1 MQNIQLYIE
10 GQRMSMFKDES
21 ISLTQTIQNVKD
33 IAKVFTNFTKT
44 FSLPASKD
52 NNKVF
57 QHYYNYNIDD
67 GFDARVKKNA
77 TIELNYLPFQKG
89 KIKLDG
95 VDMVN
100 GKPYAYRI
108 TFFGNTIDLKDL
120 LGEDKLDS
128 LTWLNNFTTDYSMAN
143 VKSGLTS
150 GLNFTVDSVT
160 YNDALVVPLIT
171 HTTRLFY
178 NSTISGSTDSE
189 YPNPNGGNL
198 YYHNGTHHHH
208 GVYWEELKFAIR
220 VPLIIKAIEEKY
232 SLTFS
237 TDFFASYNSV
247 YNSMYMWMHR
257 KKGNIDDPN
266 APQTYDNLVQ
276 FGLPNSTMNNVLVV
290 GENIVITGFTGSHK
304 LVSTF
309 TVRAPDE
316 TSDYTVQIIKDGTV
330 VESET
335 QTAPS
340 GIQIDTQMG
349 NGIYNV
355 NVIVSETFTVGNAT
369 TDAVEFE
376 ANDLVNLQSQTF
388 TVSTYDIAATK
399 QFSGTAQ
406 MPNMKV
412 IDFLTGLFKM
422 FNLTAFKQDNGVIK
436 VLTLDEYYRYG
447 EEYVIDEYIDNNNS
461 QVDVALP
468 YKEIDFKYKGLG
480 TKLAIQHSQ
489 LTQGTTWGSAE
500 YRGGTD
506 EVNEIAGTIYKVE
519 APFEHMKYERMLDA
533 GNSYSDTDAQVG
545 WFVDDNDQSYLGQPL
560 LFYPVQITNGTEI
573 SFLEDDDSSSGSHVS
588 IDDYFI
594 PSNSVSTNSN
604 ADNRTIH
611 FNQENNEYS
620 PTQSFTGNLFST
632 YYANYIGDVF
642 KTKRRLT
649 KVKAFLP
656 LKILRRYTLA
666 DKFVIANR
674 VYRINSITTN
684 LKNGESD
691 LELLNDFGSYP
702 DPGPY

>member
-10 GQRMSMFKDES
+10 GQRMSMFQDES

-33 IAKVFTNFTKT
+33 IAKVFANFTKT

-52 NNKVF
+52 NNKIF
-57 QHYYNYNIDD
+57 EHYYNYSIDD

-77 TIELNYLPFQKG
+77 TIELNYLPFEKG

-100 GKPYAYRI
+100 GKPYAYRV

-128 LTWLNNFTTDYSMAN
+128 LTWLNNFTTSYSMST
-143 VKSGLTS
+143 VKTGLRV

-160 YNDALVVPLIT
+160 YNDALVIPLIT

-178 NSTISGSTDSE
+178 NSTISGGADAE

-220 VPLIIKAIEEKY
+220 VSLIVKAIEEKY
-232 SLTFS
+232 GLTFS
-237 TDFFASYNSV
+237 TDFFSSGNSNYN
-247 YNSMYMWMHR
+247 NLYMWMHR

-266 APQTYDNLVQ
+266 APETYENLVN
-276 FGLPNSTMNNVLVV
+276 FGLPTSNMDNVLIV
-290 GENIVITGFTGSHK
+290 GEDIRVTGFTGSHK

-309 TVRAPDE
+309 TVNAPDE
-316 TSDYTVQIIKDGTV
+316 TSSYTVQLIKDGTV

-340 GIQIDTQMG
+340 AIQIDTQMG
-349 NGIYNV
+349 NGTYNL
-355 NVIVSETFTVGNAT
+355 NLIVSEAFTVGNGST
-369 TDAVEFE
+369 NAVEFE

-388 TVSTYDIAATK
+388 TKATYNIAATK
-399 QFSGTAQ
+399 EFSGTSQ
-406 MPNMKV
+406 MPNIKV

-422 FNLTAFKQDNGVIK
+422 FNLTAYKQDNGTVK
-436 VLTLDEYYRYG
+436 VLPLDEYYMYG
-447 EEYVIDEYIDNNNS
+447 TEYVIDEYIDNNNS
-461 QVDVALP
+461 QIDVALP

-489 LTQGTTWGSAE
+489 LTQGTAWGSAE

-519 APFEHMKYERMLDA
+519 VPFEHMKFERMLDA
-533 GNSYSDTDAQVG
+533 GNSYSNTDPQVG
-545 WFVDDNDQSYLGQPL
+545 WFVDDNDQPYLGQPL
-560 LFYPVQITNGTEI
+560 MFYPIQITNGTEI
-573 SFLEDDDSSSGSHVS
+573 SFLEDKDSDSGSHVS
-588 IDDYFI
+588 INDYFI
-594 PSNSVSTNSN
+594 PSNSISTDSSVNN
-604 ADNRTIH
+604 DAIH
-611 FNQENNEYS
+611 FNKENNEYTPS
-620 PTQSFTGNLFST
+620 GNFNGTLFND

-656 LKILRRYTLA
+656 LKILRKYTLA

-702 DPGPY
+702 EFQP

>member
-33 IAKVFTNFTKT
+33 IAKVFANFTKT

-52 NNKVF
+52 NNKIF
-57 QHYYNYNIDD
+57 KHYYNYSIDD

-77 TIELNYLPFQKG
+77 TIELNYLPFEKG

-100 GKPYAYRI
+100 GKPYAYRV

-128 LTWLNNFTTDYSMAN
+128 LTWLNNFTTNYDMN
-143 VKSGLTS
+143 TIKTGLRV

-178 NSTISGSTDSE
+178 NSTISGSADAE
-189 YPNPNGGNL
+189 YPSANGGNL

-208 GVYWEELKFAIR
+208 GVYWEELKYAIR
-220 VPLIIKAIEEKY
+220 ISLIVKAIEEKY
-232 SLTFS
+232 GLTFS
-237 TDFFASYNSV
+237 TDFFTSTNSAYN
-247 YNSMYMWMHR
+247 NLYMWMHR

-266 APQTYDNLVQ
+266 APSSYESLVN
-276 FGLPNSTMNNVLVV
+276 FGLPTSNMDNVLLV
-290 GENIVITGFTGSHK
+290 GEDIRVTGFTGSHK

-309 TVRAPDE
+309 TVNAPNE
-316 TSDYTVQIIKDGTV
+316 TSDYTVQLIQDGTV
-330 VESET
+330 VESVT
-335 QTAPS
+335 ATAPS
-340 GIQIDTQMG
+340 SAQIDTQMA
-349 NGIYNV
+349 NGIYNL
-355 NVIVSETFTVGNAT
+355 NIIVSETFTVGNGST
-369 TDAVEFE
+369 NAVEFE
-376 ANDLVNLQSQTF
+376 ANDLQNLQSQTF
-388 TVSTYDIAATK
+388 TKSTYDIAATK

-422 FNLTAFKQDNGVIK
+422 FNLTAYKEDNGTIK
-436 VLTLDEYYRYG
+436 VLPLDEYYMYG
-447 EEYVIDEYIDNNNS
+447 TEYIIDEYIDNNNS
-461 QVDVALP
+461 QIDVALP

-489 LTQGTTWGSAE
+489 LSQGTTWGTAE

-519 APFEHMKYERMLDA
+519 VPFEHMKFERMLDA
-533 GNSYSDTDAQVG
+533 GNGFANTDAQVG
-545 WFVDDNDQSYLGQPL
+545 WFVDDNDQAYLGQPL
-560 LFYPVQITNGTEI
+560 LFYPIQITNGTQI
-573 SFLEDDDSSSGSHVS
+573 SFLEDSDSSSGSHVA

-594 PSNSVSTNSN
+594 PSNSVGLN
-604 ADNRTIH
+604 ASQNDTTIH
-611 FNQENNEYS
+611 FNQENNEYV
-620 PTQSFTGNLFST
+620 PTGNFDGTLFLDH
-632 YYANYIGDVF
+632 YANYIGDVF

-656 LKILRRYTLA
+656 LKILRKYTLA

-702 DPGPY
+702 IYAP